1 MIYAS
6 PPVPSTPMR
15 DRALTVLVRGF
26 DAKYIGEDE
35 LLQHMA
41 KVGTVERV
49 KIVVKEGDGRDHAFV
64 DYFKEDAAKRA
75 VAGLNFS
82 KICTHSKAI
91 FTLRVYPRNTSVC
104 AGRSQPVDSAL
115 SAANT
120 RPSTPPAQ
128 QKQEPRNLSV
138 ADVTAR
144 LLSVKVSGFD
154 ANLIGEDEL
163 IEHMRSVGTVERV
176 KIVDKNGHGDHAF
189 VWYLIEEAAK
199 RAVAVLNDSTVCT
212 RSQAIFTLRV
222 WIPSEWQRVGG
233 HGSGGGGGFS
243 TLSTPPKPPAPVV
256 EAALGELGVHNASL
270 AADVRVAVQ
279 RFHQQKDVQ
288 VNSELSSVRSGA
300 STPTAV
306 ESSSLNVVIG
316 DEVMTTWSEKE
327 DSLNDD
333 TFGGGGADWT
343 QESHDA
349 MHEQFLSERSNG
361 SSNASTASGAT
372 TTLAAE
378 VVDNE
383 KLATWSAQDDTW
395 RMPTDIETW
404 SAHDV
409 GGFCK
414 AIGLSAEIYKEIVD
428 NLVDGKM
435 LAEITDEELIS
446 EIKMKPLQIKR
457 LRREL
462 KELHA

>member
-6 PPVPSTPMR
+6 PPVLSTPMR

-26 DAKYIGEDE
+26 DASLIGEDE

-104 AGRSQPVDSAL
+104 AGRSQPVESAL

-128 QKQEPRNLSV
+128 QKQEHRNLSV

-144 LLSVKVSGFD
+144 LLSVKVSGFE
-154 ANLIGEDEL
+154 AGLLGEDEL

-176 KIVDKNGHGDHAF
+176 KIVDKNGSGDHAF

-199 RAVAVLNDSTVCT
+199 RAVAILNDTTIAT

-300 STPTAV
+300 STPTAT
-306 ESSSLNVVIG
+306 G
-316 DEVMTTWSEKE
+316 DEMVMTPKMMATLEE
-327 DSLNDD
+327 DDSLNDD
-333 TFGGGGADWT
+333 AFGGGGADWT

-349 MHEQFLSERSNG
+349 MVVISERSNI
-361 SSNASTASGAT
+361 SSNASTASALSVAP
-372 TTLAAE
+372 TTLDT
-378 VVDNE
+378 DNE

>member
-1 MIYAS
+1 
-6 PPVPSTPMR
+6 
-15 DRALTVLVRGF
+15 
-26 DAKYIGEDE
+26 
-35 LLQHMA
+35 
-41 KVGTVERV
+41 V

-75 VAGLNFS
+75 VAGLNYS

-104 AGRSQPVDSAL
+104 AGGQRTVESAL

-243 TLSTPPKPPAPVV
+243 TLSTPPKPPTQVV

-279 RFHQQKDVQ
+279 RFHQQKDVK

-300 STPTAV
+300 STPTATGKAVGV
-306 ESSSLNVVIG
+306 EAPLEDN
-316 DEVMTTWSEKE
+316 

-333 TFGGGGADWT
+333 TFGGGADWT

-349 MHEQFLSERSNG
+349 MHEQFLSERSNR

>member
-1 MIYAS
+1 MIYTA
-6 PPVPSTPMR
+6 PPVLSTPMR

-26 DAKYIGEDE
+26 DAKYIDEDE

-64 DYFKEDAAKRA
+64 DYFNEDAVKRA
-75 VAGLNFS
+75 VAGLNYS

-104 AGRSQPVDSAL
+104 AGRSQPVESVL

-120 RPSTPPAQ
+120 RPWTPPAQ

-144 LLSVKVSGFD
+144 LLSVKVSGFE
-154 ANLIGEDEL
+154 AGLLGEDEL

-176 KIVDKNGHGDHAF
+176 KIVDKNGSGDHAF

-300 STPTAV
+300 STPRSPDAIV
-306 ESSSLNVVIG
+306 
-316 DEVMTTWSEKE
+316 DEVIATLSEKMTTLSEE

-349 MHEQFLSERSNG
+349 MVVISERSNV

-378 VVDNE
+378 VVDTE

-395 RMPTDIETW
+395 RMPTDIATW

>member
-6 PPVPSTPMR
+6 PPVLSTPMR

-26 DAKYIGEDE
+26 DAKYIDEDE

-49 KIVVKEGDGRDHAFV
+49 KIVVKDGDGRDHAFV
-64 DYFKEDAAKRA
+64 DYFNEDAAKRA
-75 VAGLNFS
+75 VAGLNYS

-104 AGRSQPVDSAL
+104 AGRSQPVESAL

-128 QKQEPRNLSV
+128 QKQEHRNLSV

-144 LLSVKVSGFD
+144 LLSVKVSGFE
-154 ANLIGEDEL
+154 AGLLGEDEL

-176 KIVDKNGHGDHAF
+176 KIVDKNGSGDHAF

-233 HGSGGGGGFS
+233 HGSGGGGFS

-300 STPTAV
+300 STPTATGD
-306 ESSSLNVVIG
+306 EKMATALSSLEE
-316 DEVMTTWSEKE
+316 D

-333 TFGGGGADWT
+333 TFGGAGADWT
-343 QESHDA
+343 QASHDA
-349 MHEQFLSERSNG
+349 MVVISERSNV

-378 VVDNE
+378 VVDTE

>member
-6 PPVPSTPMR
+6 PPVLSTPTMR
-15 DRALTVLVRGF
+15 NRTLTVLVRGF
-26 DAKYIGEDE
+26 DASLIGEDE
-35 LLQHMA
+35 LLEHMA
-41 KVGTVERV
+41 KVGRVERV
-49 KIVVKEGDGRDHAFV
+49 KIVVKDGAGRDLRRDSDGRDHAFV
-64 DYFKEDAAKRA
+64 DYFNEDAAKRA

-104 AGRSQPVDSAL
+104 AGGQRTVESAL

-128 QKQEPRNLSV
+128 QKQDRNLSV

-144 LLSVKVSGFD
+144 LLSVKVSGFE
-154 ANLIGEDEL
+154 AGLLGEDEL
-163 IEHMRSVGTVERV
+163 IEHMSSVGTVERV
-176 KIVDKNGHGDHAF
+176 KIVDKNGSGDHAF

-233 HGSGGGGGFS
+233 HGSGGGGFS
-243 TLSTPPKPPAPVV
+243 TLSTPPKPPTQVV

-279 RFHQQKDVQ
+279 RFQQQEVVQ
-288 VNSELSSVRSGA
+288 VNSELSSARSGA
-300 STPTAV
+300 SSPIATGKAV
-306 ESSSLNVVIG
+306 GVEAPLEE
-316 DEVMTTWSEKE
+316 D

-349 MHEQFLSERSNG
+349 MVVISERSNV

-372 TTLAAE
+372 TTLAAG

-395 RMPTDIETW
+395 RMPTDIATW

-446 EIKMKPLQIKR
+446 EIGMKPLQIKR